1 MRMHHYIAMTALAV
15 AISACGQLGE
25 PMAEV
30 VAIKPVTE
38 QQPVF
43 AEVLTVTQVTLTR
56 QQVRQACEDHVV
68 ERRREERFG
77 DKDGAVVGAL
87 VGGLLGSQVGSGS
100 GRRAATVA
108 GAVGGALAGRE
119 IDRRHQGGQRY
130 SEVETVCQDI
140 TESVDEPNGFKVQY
154 RTPDGGTDSRHV
166 VTKPEGPKIEIGSE
180 PAVVGYDVQWR
191 YQDRGGTA
199 RLSEKP
205 EGTKLPL
212 SQLLPAAPPADV
224 ANANTEAG

>member
-1 MRMHHYIAMTALAV
+1 MRKPLYIVIPALLAGL
-15 AISACGQLGE
+15 SACGQVGQ

-30 VAIKPVTE
+30 VAVKPVTE
-38 QQPVF
+38 QRPVF
-43 AEVLTVTQVTLTR
+43 AEVLTVTPVTLTE
-56 QQVRQACEDHVV
+56 QQVRQACEDRIV

-77 DKDGAVVGAL
+77 DKDGAVVGAV

-130 SEVETVCQDI
+130 TEIETVCQDI
-140 TESVDEPNGFKVQY
+140 TESVDKPNGYKVQY
-154 RTPDGGTDSRHV
+154 RTPDGGTASRHV
-166 VTKPEGPKIEIGSE
+166 VAKPEGPKIEIGSE
-180 PAVVGYDVQWR
+180 PAVIGYDVQWR

-199 RLSEKP
+199 RLESKP
-205 EGTKLPL
+205 EGQTLPL
-212 SQLLPAAPPADV
+212 SELLPPAPPAV
-224 ANANTEAG
+224 VNANTEAG